1 MGKRKER
8 RLAAMIAAGRR
19 VKLDLFAEPPGDS
32 DGSSAQDGLGGN
44 MDPRHHAGSPN
55 SPSSSGKQ
63 PENPL
68 LLLGQYSD
76 DELEEESSKSP
87 DHATADND
95 EQVKGP
101 VGTENEDME
110 NNPSMDLDAR
120 NDKSHDLERGSIS
133 PQNQENLD
141 NREIDSA
148 VTGDSC
154 KEVLSMEE
162 TSVPGTSDVQL
173 TGNLISSWKVVLHE
187 ESNQYYYWNTVT
199 GETSWVVPDL
209 LAQGTELTG
218 EQKTA
223 PDTEGRDSALSGANG
238 PSSGLQLDGSI
249 TMHAVDHCKADK
261 AIHETQ
267 GIYEPEACMEEQS
280 HGNKDNHLE
289 DESWDPVANQTE
301 AKISSFAAT
310 DADFEKYICN
320 PVVHEED
327 DIENELSSSALKH
340 GEYLL
345 DRLESLN
352 GSESHMQGQDWIS
365 KYTWEVEIRLSDM
378 KSLLPFGSSLLPF
391 WVHCERKLKEL
402 EVTIDKEVSQFLN
415 YVQIRD
421 DESPHKSPESK
432 ENEIEADGNEKKVV
446 CNAFENSHASADD
459 VKLTV
464 VRKDSQN
471 ETADINVLHA
481 EHGYAIDYSTADSD
495 CGIGGNSGVY
505 EAAQPDELTTRTALC
520 AGEDVDMDVD
530 MEVEDTAPA
539 SAAVTRDSLPAECCA
554 PEEQP
559 IQPIPPAEHEP
570 EAFIVPPPPDD
581 DWIPPPPP
589 DNELVPPPPPDD
601 PHEPLYPPPL
611 TYFETVQ
618 PLTYTEQYNLAY
630 PGSNFEYYGTA
641 NTQFPTDNVYGQTEG
656 CQAAVL
662 NPPLYYESLPGT
674 YPAAVPV
681 VVSPVESVAYY
692 DHQDGSVLP
701 GAVASGGQSSGLHRE
716 SSYETCGSDQIRSLE
731 SHAEASC
738 TLLSNTEDGG
748 YAVNDGTE
756 KASIEV
762 PFTMATIQAPATV
775 SVGATAP
782 GTSTTAVAVAVATKS
797 TASNAQSK
805 VLRSKKRTVA
815 AVSTLKSNKKVSSL
829 VDKWKAAKE
838 ELHEDEEDEPENA
851 YEILEK
857 KRQREIEEWRA
868 QQIASGD
875 ARANANFQPL
885 GGDWRERVKR
895 KRAQFN
901 GETVQTSSGS
911 LTNGNQQQLDLNE
924 LSKDLPSGWQA
935 YWDESTKQVY
945 YGNAITSETTWTR
958 PPK

>member
-44 MDPRHHAGSPN
+44 MDPRHHAGPPN

-101 VGTENEDME
+101 VGTENEDMG

-173 TGNLISSWKVVLHE
+173 TGNLISGWKVVLHE

-280 HGNKDNHLE
+280 DGNKDNHLE
-289 DESWDPVANQTE
+289 DESWDPDANQTE
-301 AKISSFAAT
+301 VKISSVAAT
-310 DADFEKYICN
+310 DADSEKYICN

-459 VKLTV
+459 VKLRV

-495 CGIGGNSGVY
+495 SGTGGNSGVH

-539 SAAVTRDSLPAECCA
+539 SATVTRDSLPAECCA
-554 PEEQP
+554 PEGQP

-601 PHEPLYPPPL
+601 PHEPSYPPPL

-641 NTQFPTDNVYGQTEG
+641 NTQFPTDNVYGQAEG

-692 DHQDGSVLP
+692 DQQDGSALP
-701 GAVASGGQSSGLHRE
+701 GAVASDAQSSGLHRE

-756 KASIEV
+756 KASID
-762 PFTMATIQAPATV
+762 IQAPATV

-782 GTSTTAVAVAVATKS
+782 GTSTTAVAAVAVATKS

-911 LTNGNQQQLDLNE
+911 LTNCNQQQLDLNE